1 MKFKVDIRRVY
12 DEAQANEGYRVLVD
26 RLWPRGLSRRE
37 VQFDIWSKD
46 LAPSTELRKWFAH
59 KPEHWEQFGKD
70 YQTQL
75 RTEEQLQRIKELIR
89 NAHAKHMTLLYSA
102 RDTTHNHA
110 VILAKEIARVAGRMK
125 APNGNRE
132 PA

>member
-1 MKFKVDIRRVY
+1 PPPPPGSTHCPYTTLFRS

-37 VQFDIWSKD
+37 VQFDIWCKD

-75 RTEEQLQRIKELIR
+75 RTEDRKSTRLNSSHGKTSY
-89 NAHAKHMTLLYSA
+89 A
-102 RDTTHNHA
+102 
-110 VILAKEIARVAGRMK
+110 
-125 APNGNRE
+125 
-132 PA
+132 